1 MNTRQ
6 GFWHRWR
13 IFLRRVSFDSSKL
26 QQVVWEDAS
35 IFKVAELDTEWYAV
49 IDCQAHSNK
58 ALGIYPGHDDGC
70 RPTGELVSLNGK
82 DTPCSIY
89 KSCHCNSLLVFVR
102 VTLCSGGIVPF
113 GCLFIE
119 MYFILSA
126 VWSHNKIYYVYGFMF
141 AILVLL
147 CLVIICVSITC
158 TYILLNAEDYRWQ
171 WQSYISCA
179 ATALYVFLYTIHYFY
194 NSTQMSQ
201 AQKFS

>member
-1 MNTRQ
+1 MPT
-6 GFWHRWR
+6 F
-13 IFLRRVSFDSSKL
+13 SKL
-26 QQVVWEDAS
+26 LNWTRMIRSQKACLIVRPIPTKHWAFTPVMTM
-35 IFKVAELDTEWYAV
+35 VA
-49 IDCQAHSNK
+49 
-58 ALGIYPGHDDGC
+58 GP
-70 RPTGELVSLNGK
+70 LVNSSLWMEKRHPAAYTNPAIAI
-82 DTPCSIY
+82 PCLY
-89 KSCHCNSLLVFVR
+89 LR
-102 VTLCSGGIVPF
+102 VTLRSGGIVPF

-201 AQKFS
+201 AQKF

>member
-89 KSCHCNSLLVFVR
+89 KFFPLQFTACICESDTLLWRYRALWVPIYWDVLHPLSCLESQQD
-102 VTLCSGGIVPF
+102 
-113 GCLFIE
+113 
-119 MYFILSA
+119 
-126 VWSHNKIYYVYGFMF
+126 
-141 AILVLL
+141 LL
-147 CLVIICVSITC
+147 CL
-158 TYILLNAEDYRWQ
+158 W
-171 WQSYISCA
+171 
-179 ATALYVFLYTIHYFY
+179 LYVCHPCLAMLGH
-194 NSTQMSQ
+194 NLC
-201 AQKFS
+201 